1 MTYYELWQDAVKKL
15 DHNEITLGEYDK
27 LIMPLHREVDTLDK
41 IRAEIEAL
49 PRDLPTDARNTV
61 RRTRVLDI
69 IDKYRAERGSEN
81 DKL

>member
-49 PRDLPTDARNTV
+49 TRELPTDSRNMV

-69 IDKYRAERGSEN
+69 IDKYRTEV
-81 DKL
+81 K